1 MMMMMAGLSIVFLLG
16 SSGKQ
21 LSLGAI
27 AMDPLSELQDDL
39 TLEDTNQSLSQL
51 KLASLDD
58 KNWPADEVPVFPK
71 SEDTNCSP
79 EPITHLRWD
88 DPYYD
93 IARHQ
98 IVEVAG
104 DDNYGRKVI
113 LFSACRMPPCHQ
125 LDHVKLLQYLKFTLD
140 QYVESDYTLV
150 YLHHG
155 LTSENKPSLSWLRDA
170 YREFDRKYKKNIK
183 ALYIVHPTMFIK
195 TLLIL
200 FKPLISFKFGRKI
213 FYANFLSELEEH
225 VKLEQ
230 LGIPSQVLKYDEY
243 LKSLQKPSQVPQKLT
258 PPRPPLPNQQFGV
271 SLQHLREKSSDQAP
285 VPLVVRE
292 TIAYLREHALTKEG
306 IFRRSASTQI
316 VKEVQQKYNMG
327 IPMDFQQYEDI
338 HLAAVILKTFLREL
352 PEPLLTFSLYNH
364 VVNFQNM
371 EESNR
376 VDVVRK
382 TLQTLP
388 EENYQVLCFLMAF
401 LAEVSSHS
409 DVNKMTNTN
418 LAVVFGPNLLWDKDV
433 AITLKAIKPINTFTK
448 FLLDYQGVLFQ
459 DMEA

>member
-1 MMMMMAGLSIVFLLG
+1 MEQYPDLQEDLS
-16 SSGKQ
+16 
-21 LSLGAI
+21 
-27 AMDPLSELQDDL
+27 
-39 TLEDTNQSLSQL
+39 LEDTNESLNQL

-58 KNWPADEVPVFPK
+58 KNWPPDEVPVFPK
-71 SEDTNCSP
+71 SDDFKGSP
-79 EPITHLRWD
+79 DPVTHLRWD

-104 DDNYGRKVI
+104 QGALHGVQPGDDKYGRKVI
-113 LFSACRMPPCHQ
+113 LFSACRMPPSYQ
-125 LDHVKLLQYLKFTLD
+125 LDHVKLLSYLKYTLD

-213 FYANFLSELEEH
+213 FYANYLSELEEH

-243 LKSLQKPSQVPQKLT
+243 LRSLQKPSQVPQKVT

-271 SLQHLREKSSDQAP
+271 SLQHLREKSLDQNP
-285 VPLVVRE
+285 IPLVVRE
-292 TIAYLREHALTKEG
+292 TIAYLQQHALNTEG
-306 IFRRSASTQI
+306 IFRRSANTQT
-316 VKEVQQKYNMG
+316 VREVQQKYNMG
-327 IPMDFQQYEDI
+327 LPVDFVQYEDV
-338 HLAAVILKTFLREL
+338 HLPAVILKTFLREL
-352 PEPLLTFSLYNH
+352 PEPLLTYGLYND
-364 VVNFQNM
+364 VVSFYSV
-371 EESNR
+371 EEEKR
-376 VDVVRK
+376 VDIVRK
-382 TLQTLP
+382 TLQSLP
-388 EENYQVLCFLMAF
+388 EENYQVLCSLMSFLVQ
-401 LAEVSSHS
+401 VSANS
-409 DVNKMTNTN
+409 DINKMTNTN
-418 LAVVFGPNLLWDKDV
+418 LAVVFGPNLLWAKDA
-433 AITLKAIKPINTFTK
+433 AITLKAINPINTFSK
-448 FLLDYQGVLFQ
+448 FLLDNQGELFQ
-459 DMEA
+459 SLEA

>member
-1 MMMMMAGLSIVFLLG
+1 MAT
-16 SSGKQ
+16 
-21 LSLGAI
+21 
-27 AMDPLSELQDDL
+27 DPLSELQDDL
-39 TLEDTNQSLSQL
+39 NLDDTNQSLSQL
-51 KLASLDD
+51 KLASIDD
-58 KNWPADEVPVFPK
+58 KNWPADEDPAFPK
-71 SEDTNCSP
+71 SEDSKGSP
-79 EPITHLRWD
+79 EAVTHLRWD

-93 IARHQ
+93 IARHH

-104 DDNYGRKVI
+104 DDKYGRKVI
-113 LFSACRMPPCHQ
+113 LFSACRMPPSHQ
-125 LDHVKLLQYLKFTLD
+125 LDHVKLLGYLKFTLD

-213 FYANFLSELEEH
+213 FYVNFLSELEEY

-243 LKSLQKPSQVPQKLT
+243 LRSLQKPLQVPQKPT

-271 SLQHLREKSSDQAP
+271 SLQHLREKSPDQSP

-292 TIAYLREHALTKEG
+292 TIAHLQEHALATEG
-306 IFRRSASTQI
+306 IFRRSANTQV

-327 IPMDFQQYEDI
+327 VPVDFQQYEDV
-338 HLAAVILKTFLREL
+338 HLPAVILKTFLREL
-352 PEPLLTFSLYNH
+352 PEPLLTFGLYSH
-364 VVNFQNM
+364 IVSFQSV
-371 EESNR
+371 EEVNR

-382 TLQTLP
+382 TLQNLP
-388 EENYQVLCFLMAF
+388 EENYHVLRLLTAF
-401 LAEVSSHS
+401 LVQVSAHS
-409 DVNKMTNTN
+409 DRNKMTNTN
-418 LAVVFGPNLLWDKDV
+418 LAVVFGPNLLWAKDA
-433 AITLKAIKPINTFTK
+433 AITLKAINPINTFTK
-448 FLLDYQGVLFQ
+448 FLLDHQKELFE
-459 DMEA
+459 DVEA

>member
-1 MMMMMAGLSIVFLLG
+1 
-16 SSGKQ
+16 
-21 LSLGAI
+21 
-27 AMDPLSELQDDL
+27 MDPLSELQDDL
-39 TLEDTNQSLSQL
+39 NLEDTNQSLSQL

-71 SEDTNCSP
+71 SDDTNRSP

-104 DDNYGRKVI
+104 QGALDEAQSGDDKYGRKVI
-113 LFSACRMPPCHQ
+113 LFSACRMPPSHQ

-200 FKPLISFKFGRKI
+200 FKPLIR
-213 FYANFLSELEEH
+213 
-225 VKLEQ
+225 
-230 LGIPSQVLKYDEY
+230 YDEY
-243 LKSLQKPSQVPQKLT
+243 LKSLQKPSQVPQKPT

-327 IPMDFQQYEDI
+327 IQVDFQQYEDI

-364 VVNFQNM
+364 VVNFQNV

-401 LAEVSSHS
+401 LAEVSAHS

-433 AITLKAIKPINTFTK
+433 AITLKAINPINTFTK
-448 FLLDYQGVLFQ
+448 FLLDHQGELFQ